1 MRVFI
6 YGIVYAANQASGK
19 EVFFVARR
27 SLFPPYGGHYRRVE
41 EMDPCRVYAPETA
54 GSSPAPAISCA
65 PCGRFYV
72 ARMEGEV
79 IGKQ

>member
-1 MRVFI
+1 MCYSV
-6 YGIVYAANQASGK
+6 NDKSGFQQ
-19 EVFFVARR
+19 EAFFVARW

-41 EMDPCRVYAPETA
+41 ELVPCRVYAPETA
-54 GSSPAPAISCA
+54 
-65 PCGRFYV
+65 V

>member
-1 MRVFI
+1 MCYSVKDE
-6 YGIVYAANQASGK
+6 SGFRK
-19 EVFFVARR
+19 EAFFVARW
-27 SLFPPYGGHYRRVE
+27 SSFSPHSGYYRRVE
-41 EMDPCRVYAPETA
+41 ELVPCRVYAPETA

>member
-1 MRVFI
+1 MCYSVKDE
-6 YGIVYAANQASGK
+6 SGFRK
-19 EVFFVARR
+19 EAFFVARR

-41 EMDPCRVYAPETA
+41 ELEPCRVYAPETA